1 MVDRDVHN
9 IYNNIEF
16 IKLFMESESEA
27 RMRKGIM
34 LSGMRPTGALHLG
47 NYFGALEN
55 WIKLQNEYD
64 CYFFVADWHA
74 LTTGYEDTSNIKANI
89 DDLVTD
95 WLSTGLD
102 PEKCTIFLQSSIK
115 EHAELHL
122 LFSMST
128 PLTWLYRCPTYK
140 DQLSQMKEKNISTY
154 GFLGYPCLQAA
165 DILLYKANAVPVG
178 EDQVPHVELTR
189 EIARRFNFLFGD
201 IFPEPAAVLTKSK
214 VLPGTDGRKMSK
226 SYNNTIALSD
236 APETV
241 RKKVM
246 TMVTDPAR
254 IKKDDPG
261 HPEVC
266 TVFAFQK
273 VFDESGYH
281 ETESLCKAGGI
292 GCVQCKKNLAARMAV
307 TLTPIYEKRQDLLK
321 KPGFIKEVVEN
332 GNKCARKI
340 AEKTMDDV
348 RKAMKIDW

>member
-1 MVDRDVHN
+1 MN
-9 IYNNIEF
+9 
-16 IKLFMESESEA
+16 KLAINAGLPEREEQMS
-27 RMRKGIM
+27 KGTM
-34 LSGMRPTGALHLG
+34 LSGMRPTGSLHLG

-55 WIKLQNEYD
+55 WVKLQNEYD
-64 CYFFVADWHA
+64 CFYFIADWHA
-74 LTTGYEDTSNIKANI
+74 LTTGYEDTSDIKSNI
-89 DDLVTD
+89 DNMVID
-95 WLSTGLD
+95 WLSSGLD
-102 PEKCTIFLQSSIK
+102 PEKCTMFLQSSVK

-128 PLTWLYRCPTYK
+128 PLSWLYRCPTYK
-140 DQLSQMKEKNISTY
+140 DQLSQLKEKNITTY

-165 DILLYKANAVPVG
+165 DILMYKASAVPVG

-189 EIARRFNFLFGD
+189 EIARRFNYLFGEV
-201 IFPEPAAVLTKSK
+201 FPEPEAKLTKAK

-236 APETV
+236 DPETV

-266 TVFAFQK
+266 TVFAFHK
-273 VFDESGYH
+273 VFDEEGVA
-281 ETESLCKAGGI
+281 ETEALCRGGCI
-292 GCVQCKKNLAARMAV
+292 GCVQCKKNLASKMAQ
-307 TLTPIYEKRQDLLK
+307 TLTPIYDKRQGLLG
-321 KPGFIKEVVEN
+321 KPGYIREVIEN
-332 GNKCARKI
+332 GNERARTI
-340 AEKTMDDV
+340 AQKTMSDV